1 MIDHLRIFG
10 CIAHIP
16 DQKRKKLDDKR
27 ENAFF
32 LLLVIIQKLI
42 NYIILTPIKLL
53 LVVMLFFSNNGVKQ
67 NILVNLDGENNEK
80 KEKPMDRAP
89 QRVNDQSTLPHL
101 IIKCHNK
108 LEKAYVIE

>member
-32 LLLVIIQKLI
+32 LQK
-42 NYIILTPIKLL
+42 
-53 LVVMLFFSNNGVKQ
+53 
-67 NILVNLDGENNEK
+67 
-80 KEKPMDRAP
+80 
-89 QRVNDQSTLPHL
+89 
-101 IIKCHNK
+101 
-108 LEKAYVIE
+108 